1 MNHSERKEAGK
12 LYRTDDPV
20 LRQAQQQTLALM
32 DAYNQLPCTE
42 WGARKALLKKMFVSF
57 GEESYVE
64 GQIHANWG
72 GRFCHIGHSVYI
84 NFNLTMVD
92 DGPIVIE
99 DCVQIGPNVTLI
111 SGSHPVDPGL
121 RNRLWQ
127 YTEPVRIGKN
137 SWIGAGVIILPG
149 VEIGEN
155 SVIGAGSVVTRSI
168 PADSVAAGNP
178 CRVMRKITKQDR
190 FCYGRGSRI
199 DQELEELLYRQLQQ
213 GE

>member
-1 MNHSERKEAGK
+1 MK
-12 LYRTDDPV
+12 
-20 LRQAQQQTLALM
+20 
-32 DAYNQLPCTE
+32 
-42 WGARKALLKKMFVSF
+42 
-57 GEESYVE
+57 
-64 GQIHANWG
+64 
-72 GRFCHIGHSVYI
+72 
-84 NFNLTMVD
+84 
-92 DGPIVIE
+92 
-99 DCVQIGPNVTLI
+99 IGPNVTLI